1 MEKLNVF
8 LFFKV
13 NGQNSTQLGNMER
26 DKYTGEGVRFRTC
39 SGVYKG
45 MFILSSKEK
54 ILVLTTQLK

>member
-1 MEKLNVF
+1 MFF
-8 LFFKV
+8 LKV

-26 DKYTGEGVRFRTC
+26 DKYTGEGFRFRTC

-45 MFILSSKEK
+45 MLILSSKEK